1 MICLPAAKLVSLS
14 FLHSCLLCQMLTHPA
29 VLLFLLLPS
38 WFLIFA
44 AILLLSL
51 QYLLLLFVF
60 SKHGRAL
67 EDNKNLDSGIR
78 QKLV

>member
-51 QYLLLLFVF
+51 QYLLLLPCILIFEEKKKVWP
-60 SKHGRAL
+60 L
-67 EDNKNLDSGIR
+67 
-78 QKLV
+78 QKILC